1 MKKYE
6 TPLLDEL
13 EKGPFPSFVKEI
25 KRAAAKNVMAN
36 DELGQLEYSYKTNRG
51 YWKHGGIVGVLGY
64 GGGIIGRYS
73 MLPEMFPE
81 VKFFHTVRVN
91 QPSGWFYTTEVLREL
106 TDICDK
112 YGSGI
117 MNFHGSTGDIIFLGT
132 TTENLE
138 PIFAELTSH
147 EKPRHLRFDLGGSGS
162 ALRTPSACNGPARCE
177 WTNYDTLEACHQ
189 ITHEFQDE
197 IHRPAFNYKFK
208 FKFAGCACDCV
219 GSIARSDCSVIGTW
233 KGPILIDQDAVKWH
247 EKKGMNI
254 QKEIVDMCPTE
265 CISYDGKELKID
277 NDECVRCMHCIAKM
291 HHALKPSGERGA
303 TICIGNKAPIVIG
316 TIISHVIIP
325 FMKMEPPFTELKELG
340 RKIWDWW
347 DEHSKPRE
355 RVGELIE
362 FQGMRSF
369 LEAIGVEPIPQM
381 IKEPRRDPFFFFK
394 DEDIMRVKE
403 IEKEEKRTGKFI
415 F

>member
-81 VKFFHTVRVN
+81 VKYFHTIRVN
-91 QPSGWFYTTEVLREL
+91 MPSGWFYTTEVLREL
-106 TDICDK
+106 MDICDK

-117 MNFHGSTGDIIFLGT
+117 TNFHGSTGDIIFLGA

-138 PIFAELTSH
+138 PIFAELTSK

-177 WTNYDTLEACHQ
+177 WANYDTLEACHQ

-197 IHRPAFNYKFK
+197 LHRPAFNYKFK

-219 GSIARSDCSVIGTW
+219 GSIARSDCAVIGTW

-254 QKEIVDMCPTE
+254 DREIVRMCPTE

-277 NDECVRCMHCIAKM
+277 NDECNSCMHCIEKM
-291 HHALKPSGERGA
+291 HKALKPSGERGA

-316 TIISHVIIP
+316 TILGHVIIP

-369 LEAIGVEPIPQM
+369 LEGIGVEPIPQM